1 MGRQNIGNILQTVNT
16 IFALELYFQILS
28 NQLLLS
34 TVGAFSHEGIYWNK
48 SSI

>member
-16 IFALELYFQILS
+16 FFALELYFQILS

-34 TVGAFSHEGIYWNK
+34 RWIFTIMAIGTSQVFSF
-48 SSI
+48 